1 MFFPRRICWFF
12 WFLLTLSK
20 FVDVGLDP
28 EMYGRILNI
37 FCIRFLDLLF
47 WQFLLL
53 IQTYFTSRNFLSDY
67 FSFINLRAF
76 AAIVLR
82 LHIMTLNYFNKLCKF
97 PFRKHV
103 RHLWCHCIA
112 LQRKF
117 CYVNIR
123 KKIVK
128 GFSVRVSFNEKPKN
142 SNFKESIDFRVRT
155 EW

>member
-1 MFFPRRICWFF
+1 MFHLFTFRRCNLVCFPMCSIRVDSC
-12 WFLLTLSK
+12 LYVLSQEDLLVLLVMLTLSK
-20 FVDVGLDP
+20 FVDVGLGP
-28 EMYGRILNI
+28 EINGRILNI

-82 LHIMTLNYFNKLCKF
+82 LHLMTLNYFNKLCKF

-103 RHLWCHCIA
+103 RLFDVIA
-112 LQRKF
+112 LH
-117 CYVNIR
+117 CNVN
-123 KKIVK
+123 
-128 GFSVRVSFNEKPKN
+128 SVRKH
-142 SNFKESIDFRVRT
+142 T
-155 EW
+155 